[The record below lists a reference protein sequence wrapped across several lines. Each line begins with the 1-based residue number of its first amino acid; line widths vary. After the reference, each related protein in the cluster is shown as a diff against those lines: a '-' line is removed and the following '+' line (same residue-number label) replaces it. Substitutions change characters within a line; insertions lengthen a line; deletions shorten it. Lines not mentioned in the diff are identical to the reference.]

1 MIKQALAMPVKTMEN
16 CSRFSECSSPL
27 CPLDPDIKKRVWFH
41 DEEIC
46 KSREHNK
53 HRWIKKQRS
62 IVRRKTKS
70 YLNKPITYEQLYAVS
85 RPKQLSDEQ
94 RAKLA
99 IRMKQISEARKIK
112 AEGVVYGDL
121 KQIISTEASIDH
133 IEAVL

>member
-1 MIKQALAMPVKTMEN
+1 MNSQEIKSLIIEKCN
-16 CSRFSECSSPL
+16 RFNECSAPL
-27 CPLDPDIKKRVWFH
+27 CPLDPDIKSQIWYH

-46 KSREHNK
+46 KSQKYNK

-62 IVRRKTKS
+62 IVRRQTKS
-70 YLNKPITYEQLYAVS
+70 YLDKPITYEQLYAAS
-85 RPKQLSDEQ
+85 RPKRLSDEQ

-112 AEGVVYGDL
+112 AGGVVSEEL
-121 KQIISTEASIDH
+121 KQFINTERRTDH